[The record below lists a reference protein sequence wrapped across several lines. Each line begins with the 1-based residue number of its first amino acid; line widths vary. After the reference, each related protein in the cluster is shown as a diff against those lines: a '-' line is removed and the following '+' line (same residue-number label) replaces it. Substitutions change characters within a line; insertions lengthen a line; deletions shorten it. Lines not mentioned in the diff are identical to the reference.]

1 MCARS
6 TDAVSTTVVLMVVVL
21 AAPAKVGVV
30 IQEAR
35 VPVTATQE

>member
-6 TDAVSTTVVLMVVVL
+6 TDAASTTVVLMVVVL
-21 AAPAKVGVV
+21 AAPAKAADALEKVD
-30 IQEAR
+30 